1 MIKKKYDIL
10 DCKWIISERKPTTLK
25 RIKLN
30 YLLKLSRIGSSIYY
44 WSLPSK
50 ALSKRQ
56 EQIAKIQQGLADE
69 TARNQMLKQR
79 MEAFQSSQ
87 DDDESRS
94 QLTKEYQEL
103 LSEQERF
110 KAELNRYKDN
120 DPVEYNQ
127 MKANIDV
134 CKKACNR
141 WIENIFS
148 LKSWLKNKFRIQE
161 ELIDKQFEIP
171 SDLDYVNWTGNL

>member
-1 MIKKKYDIL
+1 
-10 DCKWIISERKPTTLK
+10 
-25 RIKLN
+25 
-30 YLLKLSRIGSSIYY
+30 
-44 WSLPSK
+44 
-50 ALSKRQ
+50 
-56 EQIAKIQQGLADE
+56 
-69 TARNQMLKQR
+69 MLKQR

-171 SDLDYVNWTGNL
+171 SDLDYVN